1 MLEAVPMLAALFN
14 PRGGDHRMDYSSDKL
29 TIDTPEQTV
38 LEYPIAG
45 LGSRFL
51 AVLVDTAI
59 QVALGIFVIIL
70 GSIIGA
76 GLSRLG
82 GLGPQWTLAI
92 IIFLLF
98 LLNSGYF
105 ALFEI
110 LWNGQT
116 PGKRLSQLR
125 VIKDDGRPIG
135 AYEAIV
141 RNVVRLIDW
150 LPTCYAIGLISIFL
164 NRQNKRLG
172 DMVAGTVVVHE
183 KTLEG
188 VRPYSETQLD
198 ETLPPIDAMKVTL
211 EEAQLIE
218 TFLNRRDSL
227 EPLLRTRM
235 AMEIANRLAD
245 KMEVKVYGW
254 PRTERFLEAVIE
266 ECRRSDRFRS

>member
-1 MLEAVPMLAALFN
+1 
-14 PRGGDHRMDYSSDKL
+14 MDASDKL
-29 TIDTPEQTV
+29 TIDTPEQTA

-51 AVLVDTAI
+51 AVLADTGI
-59 QVALGIFVIIL
+59 QAVLAFFVVVL
-70 GSIIGA
+70 GSLIGL
-76 GLSRLG
+76 GLSAFG
-82 GLGPQWTLAI
+82 NFGPQWTFAI

-110 LWNGQT
+110 FWNGQT
-116 PGKRLSQLR
+116 PGKRLAQLR

-135 AYEAIV
+135 TYEAIV
-141 RNVVRLIDW
+141 RNVLRLVDW
-150 LPTCYAIGLISIFL
+150 LPTFYALGLVSIFL
-164 NRQNKRLG
+164 SRQSKRLG
-172 DMVAGTVVVHE
+172 DFVAGTVVVHE

-188 VRPYSETQLD
+188 VRPYTETKID
-198 ETLPPIDAMKVTL
+198 DSLPPIDATKVTL

-227 EPLLRTRM
+227 EPAVRTTM
-235 AMEIANRLAD
+235 AMQISNRLGN

-254 PRTERFLEAVIE
+254 PRTERFLEAVME
-266 ECRRSDRFRS
+266 ECRRSDRFRR

>member
-1 MLEAVPMLAALFN
+1 
-14 PRGGDHRMDYSSDKL
+14 MDSTDKL

-51 AVLVDTAI
+51 ALLTDTLIQLVLAF
-59 QVALGIFVIIL
+59 FVIIV
-70 GSIIGA
+70 GSLIGM
-76 GLSRLG
+76 GLTTFG

-92 IIFLLF
+92 IVVLIF

-110 LWNGQT
+110 FWNGQT
-116 PGKRLSQLR
+116 PGKRMAQLR

-141 RNVVRLIDW
+141 RNALRLVDM
-150 LPTCYAIGLISIFL
+150 LPTMYGVGLICIFL
-164 NRQNKRLG
+164 SRQSKRLG
-172 DMVAGTVVVHE
+172 DFVAGTVVVHE

-188 VRPYSETQLD
+188 VRPYMETKID
-198 ETLPPIDAMKVTL
+198 ETLPAIDTSKVAL
-211 EEAQLIE
+211 DEVQLIE

-227 EPLLRTRM
+227 EPTVRTTM
-235 AMEIANRLAD
+235 AAQISSRLAG
-245 KMEVKVYGW
+245 KMEVEVSGW
-254 PRTERFLEAVIE
+254 PRTEKFLEAVLE
-266 ECRRSDRFRS
+266 QCRQSDRFRS